1 MPGVRVTS
9 LRPKKDRKQS
19 VCSAFGLLLLRVT
32 DSPVRDSIQT
42 VCRYCCGCC
51 HRMQRRNQRK
61 YARAER
67 CKLRNRNRKRLFSV
81 RRRARLRKKH
91 PCCFCQRSLVIYHFV
106 CLCFFSHFVF
116 SQNYSEIAEN
126 SLCKFREWLPGE
138 KHRREAFCGG
148 VSAILNTS
156 QIRKSDA

>member
-1 MPGVRVTS
+1 MTKSRACALLSVFCYYVSPTARFAILYRPSVAIVAVVVT
-9 LRPKKDRKQS
+9 
-19 VCSAFGLLLLRVT
+19 VCSAGISEDTPAPSVA
-32 DSPVRDSIQT
+32 SSAIGT
-42 VCRYCCGCC
+42 VSVF
-51 HRMQRRNQRK
+51 
-61 YARAER
+61 
-67 CKLRNRNRKRLFSV
+67 FSV

-126 SLCKFREWLPGE
+126 SLCKFREWLSVE